1 MTERDEELFQQLD
14 DVATIIRWSSEM
26 FKAGHMP
33 REVADAF
40 RRYFSGEKTTQVSTF
55 TWDPKAMEKGGV

>member
-1 MTERDEELFQQLD
+1 
-14 DVATIIRWSSEM
+14 M

-33 REVADAF
+33 PEVADAF
-40 RRYFSGEKTTQVSTF
+40 RRYFSGKKTTQVSTF

>member
-33 REVADAF
+33 
-40 RRYFSGEKTTQVSTF
+40 
-55 TWDPKAMEKGGV
+55 DPNMGVRA